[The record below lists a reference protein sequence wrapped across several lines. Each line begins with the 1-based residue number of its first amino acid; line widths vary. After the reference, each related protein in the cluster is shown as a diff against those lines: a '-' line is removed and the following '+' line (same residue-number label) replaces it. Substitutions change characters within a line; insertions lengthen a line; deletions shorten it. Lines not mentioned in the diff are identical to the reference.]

1 MASIISRRSALT
13 TGLAALGTA
22 AIFAPAFAQQK
33 MTAETMKGLIDL
45 TLKRNKEDNKVPT
58 RLGVQVAP
66 VLFGSSAEVRFLQL
80 GNDEGALKER
90 FAVTVNLSQQ
100 HVVMFSRTEDAIYFH
115 RTGVH
120 LRREM
125 SAVNRRKGGVSAW
138 SGPDAVKDFSR
149 QMSYWANRL

>member
-1 MASIISRRSALT
+1 
-13 TGLAALGTA
+13 
-22 AIFAPAFAQQK
+22 
-33 MTAETMKGLIDL
+33 
-45 TLKRNKEDNKVPT
+45 
-58 RLGVQVAP
+58 
-66 VLFGSSAEVRFLQL
+66 
-80 GNDEGALKER
+80 
-90 FAVTVNLSQQ
+90 VTVNLSQQ
-100 HVVMFSRTEDAIYFH
+100 QVVLFSRTEDAIYFH